1 MDVCPRTLTQTPA
14 IKLCHKVKS
23 KKHIA
28 EKKKKNTQVNN
39 VQNKQTNKQTK
50 SLTRK
55 TLPTHLKPNC
65 FLPSWASRNT
75 LTY

>member
-28 EKKKKNTQVNN
+28 EKKKKKHTSEQRT
-39 VQNKQTNKQTK
+39 KQTNKQANKK
-50 SLTRK
+50 SHT
-55 TLPTHLKPNC
+55 
-65 FLPSWASRNT
+65 
-75 LTY
+75 